1 MSRLYLI
8 CTLVFFVSSGLFGQS
23 KLHLYLKHADQKSA
37 TGDYYYA
44 LQLYEKA
51 LDIDSNSVEVIWK
64 YAECLRAYKNYPKA
78 ADYYAKVVEKENG
91 RIYPMSL
98 VYLGLMQKQSGEYDA
113 ALETFKRA
121 KKKFQKDKNSS
132 LYDKTKREYESCIW
146 AKSAIKDTQN
156 VILEPLKSSI
166 NTTDSEFAH
175 TVMDGKIVFSSLRA
189 DSIGT
194 FEEVYAKQYA
204 SRLYSTYNTDQSAAI
219 AEMIPVDSQEDGN
232 LGNGT
237 FSRDGKRFYYSLCT
251 GNSPTYSC
259 KIRVATYDKGTWGK
273 GEYLGEI
280 INEEGANT
288 TMPSIGYWNE
298 KEILFFCSDRKGTLG
313 GLDIWMSEVING
325 QQYLKPEQV
334 HGINSIENDISP
346 WWDSVAQ
353 KLYFSSTW
361 HDNFGGYDIFESK
374 YTSEFNTPVNLGI
387 PFNSSANDLYFFKH
401 NDTSYLSSNR
411 LGALWSKNPTCCSDI
426 FTISEPPKTIVSKQE
441 SLAELNERLPV
452 TLYFHNDCPDPKTRD
467 TTTKINYLQGYLDY
481 RQLLEQY
488 KLEYSAGLNEKK
500 ATEAKEDIE
509 NFFTEYID
517 QGVKD
522 LARFTELLLL
532 EMEKGAKI
540 SITVKGF
547 ASPLAKTDYNVLL
560 TKRRV
565 HSFVNY
571 LHDYQKGVFI
581 PYLSNNAPNGGSI
594 SIITIPFG
602 EYTANKLTSDNYHDQ
617 KNSVYSRAAA
627 SERKIEIQSVAYTTE
642 INEAVTVSIEP
653 TFLDLGDISTT
664 DKKNLEIQVKNTSNT
679 SITLEKIEQST
690 PLLQR
695 ITPSTILPNQK
706 IQLLLKPIEAFPTGV
721 FSVEILL
728 YFKEL
733 QHPISLTIAGDGQE

>member
-1 MSRLYLI
+1 
-8 CTLVFFVSSGLFGQS
+8 
-23 KLHLYLKHADQKSA
+23 
-37 TGDYYYA
+37 
-44 LQLYEKA
+44 
-51 LDIDSNSVEVIWK
+51 
-64 YAECLRAYKNYPKA
+64 
-78 ADYYAKVVEKENG
+78 
-91 RIYPMSL
+91 
-98 VYLGLMQKQSGEYDA
+98 
-113 ALETFKRA
+113 
-121 KKKFQKDKNSS
+121 
-132 LYDKTKREYESCIW
+132 
-146 AKSAIKDTQN
+146 
-156 VILEPLKSSI
+156 
-166 NTTDSEFAH
+166 
-175 TVMDGKIVFSSLRA
+175 
-189 DSIGT
+189 
-194 FEEVYAKQYA
+194 
-204 SRLYSTYNTDQSAAI
+204 
-219 AEMIPVDSQEDGN
+219 
-232 LGNGT
+232 
-237 FSRDGKRFYYSLCT
+237 
-251 GNSPTYSC
+251 
-259 KIRVATYDKGTWGK
+259 
-273 GEYLGEI
+273 
-280 INEEGANT
+280 
-288 TMPSIGYWNE
+288 
-298 KEILFFCSDRKGTLG
+298 
-313 GLDIWMSEVING
+313 
-325 QQYLKPEQV
+325 
-334 HGINSIENDISP
+334 
-346 WWDSVAQ
+346 
-353 KLYFSSTW
+353 
-361 HDNFGGYDIFESK
+361 
-374 YTSEFNTPVNLGI
+374 
-387 PFNSSANDLYFFKH
+387 
-401 NDTSYLSSNR
+401 
-411 LGALWSKNPTCCSDI
+411 
-426 FTISEPPKTIVSKQE
+426 
-441 SLAELNERLPV
+441 
-452 TLYFHNDCPDPKTRD
+452 
-467 TTTKINYLQGYLDY
+467 LDY